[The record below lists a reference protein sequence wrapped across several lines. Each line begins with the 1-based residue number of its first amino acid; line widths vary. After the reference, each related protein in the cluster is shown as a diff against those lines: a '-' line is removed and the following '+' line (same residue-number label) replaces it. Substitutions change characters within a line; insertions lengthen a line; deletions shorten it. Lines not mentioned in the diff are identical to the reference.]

1 MVKVKIIAFTRLEL
15 TGGNQQIK
23 KKIIQLVSRIK
34 VVLLAALGGVS
45 RILASKFCDS
55 TKYSI
60 RGAKNEVLDEAA
72 SASKGGWKYLP
83 CKSRRRN
90 RHTSVNG

>member
-34 VVLLAALGGVS
+34 VVLLTALRGVS
-45 RILASKFCDS
+45 RIFSSKFCDS

-60 RGAKNEVLDEAA
+60 RGART
-72 SASKGGWKYLP
+72 
-83 CKSRRRN
+83 KSRMKPQVLQKVAGNIFRARAAAEIDT
-90 RHTSVNG
+90 HQ